1 MADFSAMIAVV
12 SSMVHSRN
20 SGDDGNNGG
29 NSGNSGNSDIVVI
42 LLPLTKL
49 KM

>member
-29 NSGNSGNSDIVVI
+29 NSGNSDIVVI